1 MGSGA
6 ETHDA
11 YRPNCPK
18 ENPIEKRVTLDEETT
33 VKETGNKTSV
43 DRSLPPLLPLGTGIV
58 VLVDVRGADGRVAHG
73 AGTPG
78 TIVKS
83 PSDPEHSYRVRFP
96 GGDEASLK
104 RRELQVLK
112 HFQSAGYDRRL
123 DPLLEYNLYESVVFR
138 AVIGSRAYGLEH
150 ESSDTDIRGIYLPPA
165 HMHWSIY
172 GVPEQLENDE
182 TQECYWEYEKFLKLA
197 LKANPNVLEVLHSPM
212 VIQSSLIA
220 EKLLARRSIFLSK
233 LIYQTFNGYAMS
245 QFRKLEQDVRNRGEI
260 KWKHAMHLLRL
271 LLAGIDTLKTGQLH
285 LQVGSERDR
294 LIAIRDGKLNWEE
307 VDAWRL
313 QLHTEFERA
322 FGTTTLP
329 DRPDY
334 EIANLLLIE
343 ARTEMALRANHQEG
357 KP

>member
-1 MGSGA
+1 MTESS
-6 ETHDA
+6 
-11 YRPNCPK
+11 
-18 ENPIEKRVTLDEETT
+18 
-33 VKETGNKTSV
+33 NKAGTN
-43 DRSLPPLLPLGTGIV
+43 RSLPPLLPLGTGIV
-58 VLVDVRGADGRVAHG
+58 TLVDVRGSDGRVAHS

-78 TIVKS
+78 TIVKT

-112 HFQSAGYDRRL
+112 HFQSEGYDRRL

-138 AVIGSRAYGLEH
+138 AVIGSRAYGLQH
-150 ESSDTDIRGIYLPPA
+150 VDSDTDIRGIYLPPA

-197 LKANPNVLEVLHSPM
+197 LKANPNVLEALHSPL
-212 VIQSSLIA
+212 VIHSSPIA

-233 LIYQTFNGYAMS
+233 LVYQTFNGYAMS
-245 QFRKLEQDVRNRGEI
+245 QFRKLEQDVRNHGEI

-271 LLAGIDTLKTGQLH
+271 LLAGIETLKTGDLH
-285 LQVGSERDR
+285 LQVGGERER
-294 LIAIRDGKLNWEE
+294 LIAIRNGTLNWNE

-313 QLHTEFERA
+313 QLHAEFERA
-322 FGTTTLP
+322 FETTKLP

-334 EIANLLLIE
+334 EIANSLLIE
-343 ARTEMALRANHQEG
+343 ARTEMASRATSPEG
-357 KP
+357 KS